1 MSMGVMFIRVHLQ
14 RSAQQVQVVRVP
26 HLKLI
31 IRTAIHK
38 SLSFKT
44 FYRP

>member
-1 MSMGVMFIRVHLQ
+1 MSMGLMFIRVHLR
-14 RSAQQVQVVRVP
+14 RSVEQKVVRVP

-31 IRTAIHK
+31 IKTAIHK